1 MDGGQ
6 LRDEA
11 LRDRVRA
18 AVEFLDPSEFL
29 SDCRGIVL
37 FANIS

>member
-11 LRDRVRA
+11 LRDRIRA
-18 AVEFLDPSEFL
+18 AVEFLDPSELSFL
-29 SDCRGIVL
+29 YLAIMRAQC
-37 FANIS
+37 